1 MKTLSLKT
9 CYALAWK
16 SFSKWWIP
24 LCLISAFILVFEVV
38 PRIMLRPETAA
49 LEQKLLEGVSA
60 FRSGTL
66 EELEAVLFEARSIVW
81 IYTIKLSKLLFAL
94 LPFIALLSMILL
106 AWSNAAVKG
115 RRNER
120 SPGRMLTITGVH
132 LLLTLVKGLAFAF
145 FILPGFYLYIRLLFV
160 TLIMLEENETGM
172 MDAIRESWTLTRGN
186 FRALLTLVCLNG
198 TLQLVVSP
206 TLIGLIPATGFANT
220 ARASAYQMLKR

>member
-1 MKTLSLKT
+1 MKALSLKT

-38 PRIMLRPETAA
+38 PRILLRPETAA
-49 LEQKLLEGVSA
+49 LEQKFSEGVSA
-60 FRSGTL
+60 FRYGTF
-66 EELEAVLFEARSIVW
+66 EELEAVLLDAQAKSRA
-81 IYTIKLSKLLFAL
+81 YTLKLSKLLFVL

-115 RRNER
+115 RRNEH
-120 SPGRMLTITGVH
+120 SPGRMLIITGVH
-132 LLLTLVKGLAFAF
+132 LLLTLIKGIGFCL

-160 TLIMLEENETGM
+160 TLIMLEEKETGM
-172 MDAIRESWTLTRGN
+172 MDAIRKSWQMTRGN
-186 FRALLTLVCLNG
+186 FWNLLTLVCLNG

-220 ARASAYQMLKR
+220 ARASAYQMLKL